1 VSARAPTEL
10 LLVRHGESTW
20 NAVRRWQG
28 HGDPPLSELG
38 REQSRALAASLARG
52 GITALWSSDLQ
63 RAVETA
69 AIVAEVL
76 GLPVQSDARWR
87 ERHLGDWTGLRREAI
102 QARWPELYARLAA
115 GDLDAA
121 PPGGE
126 SQRELDARVRPAAA
140 ELAARHPGKRVL
152 VVTHRGAIRVLA
164 PEVRASNAEL
174 VRVTLEAA
182 AAGVG

>member
-1 VSARAPTEL
+1 VSAAPATEL

-38 REQSRALAASLARG
+38 REQSRALAASLAQRE
-52 GITALWSSDLQ
+52 IAALWSSDLQ

-69 AIVAEVL
+69 GILAEVL

-102 QARWPELYARLAA
+102 EARWPELYARLAA
-115 GDLDAA
+115 GDPDAA

-126 SQRELDARVRPAAA
+126 SQRDLDARVHAAA
-140 ELAARHPGKRVL
+140 AQIAAAHPGQRVV
-152 VVTHRGAIRVLA
+152 VVTHRGAIRSLA
-164 PEVRASNAEL
+164 PEIRAANAEL
-174 VRVTLEAA
+174 VRVSLS
-182 AAGVG
+182 GVHA